1 MYSLG
6 KFILYCI
13 DKEIEVEGDNV
24 RVTTP
29 EFTVVLDH
37 RLFHKKHMG
46 KPEEVKKEMKKILFS
61 FYWDILYVEY
71 RELYK
76 EGKN

>member
-6 KFILYCI
+6 EFTLYCI
-13 DKEIEVEGDNV
+13 DKEIEVEGENV
-24 RVTTP
+24 RVKTP

-46 KPEEVKKEMKKILFS
+46 RPEEIKKELERILFS
-61 FYWDILYVEY
+61 VYWELLYVEY
-71 RELYK
+71 RKLYRERK
-76 EGKN
+76 Y